1 MAATPQPAAEA
12 GGLTSEFK
20 KKAGSFFRHAFS
32 FAMIGMMATMVLSPV
47 AMAAAPGAA
56 TLGDM
61 GVALVDHYWMMF
73 SAPFTE
79 FDTLADIANNAWNGN
94 FAAGSYELGA
104 HAHGAAG
111 AAHGAMGHGAH
122 GAVSSC
128 IPFAEWKTGLDAAG
142 LDAVMGDAQNSGV
155 TLEKY
160 YENLCLGH

>member
-1 MAATPQPAAEA
+1 MERDMAATPQPAAEA
-12 GGLTSEFK
+12 GGLTNEFK

-104 HAHGAAG
+104 HAHGA
-111 AAHGAMGHGAH
+111 HGAMGHTTAT
-122 GAVSSC
+122 SC
-128 IPFAEWKTGLDAAG
+128 APFAEWSAG
-142 LDAVMGDAQNSGV
+142 LDSQSLEAMNAKAGINGL
-155 TLEKY
+155 TLEQQY
-160 YENLCLGH
+160 TQDFCQ